1 MLEHIRPLFGVQR
14 SPEFSHD
21 AAARSFGR
29 IRVVEGYQF
38 LLKIPGL
45 LYEEAWS
52 ASEYYINPFVYQ
64 LANETGFM
72 SAS

>member
-1 MLEHIRPLFGVQR
+1 M
-14 SPEFSHD
+14 
-21 AAARSFGR
+21 
-29 IRVVEGYQF
+29 EGYQF
-38 LLKIPGL
+38 FLKIAGL

-64 LANETGFM
+64 LVNETGFM